1 MKRVAVYSSSGRLR
15 TGAKAEVR
23 AAPAVAKLTWGEWRK
38 RHAPRLKFAAV
49 LIVGLAALA
58 LWALSPTQGVTQQ
71 SLEAAVQKALEGK
84 QPAPSAADGY
94 ESILPSVVHVRT
106 LAHTADAEVPSN
118 TEGQSGTGVV
128 IVDTGVILTNLHV
141 VHGAKAIQVVFHDGL
156 ESDAVV
162 IGVQPEH
169 DLAVLQAKTIPDDLW
184 AATLRSTAGLRPGE
198 QVVAVGF
205 PFGIGP
211 SVSAGVISGL
221 GREYQAAD
229 GRRVLT
235 NLIQFD
241 AAVNPGNSGG
251 PLITPEGE
259 VIGIVTGLLNPT
271 EHRVFIG
278 IGFAVPIE
286 NAAGAVGLSPF

>member
-1 MKRVAVYSSSGRLR
+1 MKRVVVYSSSSRSR
-15 TGAKAEVR
+15 K
-23 AAPAVAKLTWGEWRK
+23 AAPPAAPPTPPVVVPWRQ
-38 RHAPRLKFAAV
+38 RHARALKIAG
-49 LIVGLAALA
+49 GLAAALVLGMFLWMLA
-58 LWALSPTQGVTQQ
+58 PAEGVTQA
-71 SLEAAVQKALEGK
+71 EVAAMVQKMLDER
-84 QPAPSAADGY
+84 QPPPTAADAY
-94 ESILPSVVHVRT
+94 ETILPSVVHVRG
-106 LAHTADAEVPSN
+106 LPDAPDADVPS
-118 TEGQSGTGVV
+118 ERESQSGTGVV

-141 VHGAKAIQVVFHDGL
+141 VQGAKAIKVTFHDGL
-156 ESDAVV
+156 ESDATV

-169 DLAVLQAKTIPDDLW
+169 DLAVLQAKTIPDDLIS
-184 AATLRSTAGLRPGE
+184 ATLRSTAGLRPGE
-198 QVVAVGF
+198 PVVAVGF

-221 GREYQAAD
+221 GREYQTAD
-229 GRRVLT
+229 GKRVLT

-251 PLITPEGE
+251 PLVTPEGE

>member
-1 MKRVAVYSSSGRLR
+1 
-15 TGAKAEVR
+15 
-23 AAPAVAKLTWGEWRK
+23 
-38 RHAPRLKFAAV
+38 
-49 LIVGLAALA
+49 
-58 LWALSPTQGVTQQ
+58 
-71 SLEAAVQKALEGK
+71 
-84 QPAPSAADGY
+84 APSAADGY

>member
-1 MKRVAVYSSSGRLR
+1 MKRVAVYSSSSRAR
-15 TGAKAEVR
+15 KA
-23 AAPAVAKLTWGEWRK
+23 AQPAMPPVPPVVVPWHK
-38 RHAPRLKFAAV
+38 RHAQRLKVTAGIVAV
-49 LIVGLAALA
+49 LLAVTA
-58 LWALSPTQGVTQQ
+58 LWWLAPAKGLTQADV
-71 SLEAAVQKALEGK
+71 EAAVQRILDEK
-84 QPAPSAADGY
+84 QPPPTAADAY
-94 ESILPSVVHVRT
+94 EAILPSLVHVRG
-106 LAHTADAEVPSN
+106 LPDAPDADVPSGA
-118 TEGQSGTGVV
+118 ESQSGTGVV

-141 VHGAKAIQVVFHDGL
+141 VQGAKAIKVTFHDST
-156 ESDAVV
+156 ESDAAV

-169 DLAVLQAKTIPDDLW
+169 DLAVLQAKTIPDDL
-184 AATLRSTAGLRPGE
+184 ASATLRSTAGLRAGE
-198 QVVAVGF
+198 SVVAVGF

-221 GREYQAAD
+221 GREYQTTD
-229 GRRVLT
+229 GKRVLT

-251 PLITPEGE
+251 PLVTLEGE